1 MSAEVSTAERT
12 CRIFSLRGSDMLDLL
27 NPTYC
32 QIITSTPTYDEDGY
46 MSVLLL
52 RVKNRETLRLTN
64 DGEDYADLDNTLV
77 WKQKKVCQKAVQLLS
92 GIDKGELDS
101 KILQIA
107 FLTLK
112 RDEEFTTGIKGN
124 LVTEFLAHG
133 YKIGTAKA
141 QANQIFTLFR
151 LLKITELETPH
162 RYNLNPCSL
171 VYEKAMKLF

>member
-1 MSAEVSTAERT
+1 M
-12 CRIFSLRGSDMLDLL
+12 IDLM

-32 QIITSTPTYDEDGY
+32 QIGAINPTYDSDGF

-52 RVKNRETLRLTN
+52 RVKSRETLRLTN
-64 DGEDYADLDNTLV
+64 AENDYVDLDNTLV

-92 GIDKGELDS
+92 ALDKGELDS
-101 KILQIA
+101 KVLHIA
-107 FLTLK
+107 FFTLK
-112 RDEEFTTGIKGN
+112 RDESFSTGIKGN
-124 LVTEFLAHG
+124 LVTELLNHG

-162 RYNLNPCSL
+162 RYRLNPDSL
-171 VYEKAMKLF
+171 IYQKSMSFF

>member
-1 MSAEVSTAERT
+1 M
-12 CRIFSLRGSDMLDLL
+12 IDLM

-32 QIITSTPTYDEDGY
+32 QIGVSSPTYDTDGY

-52 RVKNRETLRLTN
+52 RVKTRETLRMTAA
-64 DGEDYADLDNTLV
+64 EHDYADLDDTFV

-92 GIDKGELDS
+92 GIDEGAITS
-101 KILQIA
+101 KIFQIA

-112 RDEEFTTGIKGN
+112 RDGFFATGLKGN
-124 LVTEFLAHG
+124 LVTEFLSHG

-151 LLKITELETPH
+151 LLKITELDTPH
-162 RYNLNPCSL
+162 RYSINPDSL
-171 VYEKAMKLF
+171 IYKKAIALF

>member
-1 MSAEVSTAERT
+1 
-12 CRIFSLRGSDMLDLL
+12 MLDLL

-32 QIITSTPTYDEDGY
+32 QIITSTPTYDNDGF

-52 RVKNRETLRLTN
+52 RVKSRESLRLTK
-64 DGEDYADLDNTLV
+64 DEDDFVDLDNTLV

-92 GIDKGELDS
+92 GIDKGELNS

-112 RDEEFTTGIKGN
+112 RDEILTTGVKGN
-124 LVTEFLAHG
+124 LIPELLAHG
-133 YKIGTAKA
+133 YTVGTAKA

-162 RYNLNPCSL
+162 RYDLNPRSL
-171 VYEKAMKLF
+171 IYEKAMSLF